1 MRGPGRGGGRWPS
14 LGLDQKGTAPR
25 LLRLPTNARR
35 CVVGQRRKD
44 LSARRRPRT
53 QAQGPLSLPAV
64 RSSHFSPF
72 FSFPRLRSTQRA
84 SFRPAF
90 FPSPCLSTLDGRG
103 APIVEPGL
111 VGGTLSTYRG
121 IAGSIEDWGGRR
133 TAPCLL
139 VFARTPRG

>member
-72 FSFPRLRSTQRA
+72 FSFPRLRSTQPA

-90 FPSPCLSTLDGRG
+90 FPSPCLSTLEREERG
-103 APIVEPGL
+103 SDR
-111 VGGTLSTYRG
+111 GTW
-121 IAGSIEDWGGRR
+121 ACRR
-133 TAPCLL
+133 DTFDVSRYCRIDRRLGWSENSSLL
-139 VFARTPRG
+139 ISFRI